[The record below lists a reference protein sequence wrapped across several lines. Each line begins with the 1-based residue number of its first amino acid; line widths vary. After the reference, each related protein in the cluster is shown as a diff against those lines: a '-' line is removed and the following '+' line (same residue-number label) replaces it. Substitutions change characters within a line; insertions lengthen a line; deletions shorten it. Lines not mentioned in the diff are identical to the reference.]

1 MTDSSSKLLQIQGKR
16 YPEKKKQ
23 KIIQNLNKK
32 NKNCFKPNKYV
43 K

>member
-1 MTDSSSKLLQIQGKR
+1 MTDSSSKLLQIQGKHN
-16 YPEKKKQ
+16 PEKKQ

-32 NKNCFKPNKYV
+32 NKNYFKPNKYV

>member
-1 MTDSSSKLLQIQGKR
+1 MTNFSSKLLQIEGKR
-16 YPEKKKQ
+16 YPEKKQ

-32 NKNCFKPNKYV
+32 NKNCFKPNKYI